1 MANCVEEPRDVTDD
15 DVLKAEA
22 LLRKLQAKKKKQQQ
36 QQQQQQVVK
45 AKAKAK
51 AKAPTPE
58 APTAAPEAPAAP
70 EAETPNLT
78 TTERSSGHPPAAE
91 AAGTVAE
98 LRSAAPPA
106 AEAAGTVAE
115 LRSAAPPAAE
125 AAGTVA
131 ERSSAADTSPSPA
144 PSTTTTT
151 TTTTGTTA
159 ATTPMANEPYY
170 KSKVVKTNERY
181 ATRTVDPGKFHL
193 SPAAG
198 STTTTIEDENG
209 QPLILQPLRQDEQKI
224 PILQTVAKKAS
235 KMNPPPSVPTNSLDH
250 EQRVASQC
258 KHCLKKFS
266 RVSFYQK
273 HVNSSSCFLSKR
285 NEGFWCSFCSRYFA
299 TEKDKLA
306 HERWHLR
313 NRSSRSTVG
322 EKEGE
327 EEQLGGNNFEN
338 PMLRVRDRHG
348 CKVYVRNFEEGEIRG
363 IEAAFMRL
371 RNEIV
376 EKVTTDLRLHKIIKF
391 GVVTVGSFAKLDEDG
406 NILSRSEIP
415 MRVPFFRLFLS
426 DERRIKM
433 YVNRIQKKTLERLE
447 EIEETGSGHTII
459 GVSKVYLEVGKC
471 NLIGGKK
478 KNPRDDLKIPY
489 GKEFLIDVD
498 AMDELCFANAFAQ
511 HFLEDGNRSL
521 ASTQDWICSNLKLD
535 GIPFPMDL
543 QKIAMFERRHASL
556 ETGINVF
563 MVEGKKCYPVH
574 KSVRKSVTNCANI
587 LLVPYIHNKEKAYH
601 YVYIKDLD
609 SFLSRYQSQL
619 GTKRN
624 DDKKHCVNCLSAF
637 SSSESLEE
645 HQLICLKNEAQLI
658 TIPEE
663 GKKLKFRNHLKS
675 FGHEF
680 IGFADFE
687 SRLVPYERRNNV
699 KCQNCQELGDISL
712 CKHETSVL
720 NEQVAT
726 CYSLVFVDREKN
738 IVFQRTEVAEDAM
751 PLFFKALEDAQELL
765 LPQLQAAKS
774 QMVWLDE
781 DEVRYKT
788 ATVCHICKEPF
799 ESVRDK
805 VKDHCH
811 RSGKWLGAAHYQCN
825 VDRRVK
831 TKLLCYMHNF
841 SGYDSHFV
849 MKHYMELQG
858 REKRVKGLAMNGQKF
873 RTVTLGKVEFVDSLH
888 LLDASLS
895 ELVNDLVEENHPFPI
910 LKASGIY
917 NTEQQREL
925 LIRSKGVY
933 PYEYITSF
941 ETLSEKQLPPREN
954 FFSVLRDDGIS
965 EEDYEHALKTFK
977 AFKCKDLGD
986 YTRLYCHLDTLQ
998 LAEIMLEFMSE
1009 VEKDFELCST
1019 NYISLPQL
1027 SFDAMLKS
1035 TGVELDYI
1043 PDQEMTLLFENSIR
1057 GGVSYVNSRLV
1068 DVAKEG
1074 GIIEYYDANNLY
1086 GKAQMEYLPM
1096 GNYRWLSEKEIE
1108 EQFQNLDALMKK
1120 SKNDPKGWVLEVD
1133 LHYPKKLRKTK
1144 KHQNMPL
1151 APEHLEIFHCD
1162 LSQYSKECLAAT
1174 TGKKNNKR
1182 YHSSKLCGTFYD
1194 KKRYLVHYR
1203 NLQFYLKH
1211 GLKLEKIHRVIEF
1224 DQGAFSKPYI
1234 EFTAKKRATTKS
1246 NFKKRMAKLLANANF
1261 GKWLQNVRKYVDVKI
1276 CTREAIVTKYINSPR
1291 YIESR
1296 QIGEDLTAV
1305 FLKKKK
1311 VVMDRKYSIGFTILE
1326 ISKLIMYE
1334 YWYETI
1340 VPRFG
1345 EENVDI
1351 LLSDTDSF
1359 VLHIRNHTREQAK
1372 EKMSDVMD
1380 YSNLSKGDPFYD
1392 ASRAKVPGYLKS
1404 ETPTS
1409 EIVECVAL
1417 KSKCYALRS
1426 RPLSPSSL
1434 SGEEEVE
1441 KKCKGITKSRVKKLK
1456 IDSYRECIERMAVI
1470 KTRIARLQSKNHNVQ
1485 TITQNKV
1492 SLSSFCDKRYLLQ
1505 CGRHSR
1511 PYQREPQ
1518 SDICQ
1523 ICM

>member
-1 MANCVEEPRDVTDD
+1 M
-15 DVLKAEA
+15 
-22 LLRKLQAKKKKQQQ
+22 
-36 QQQQQQVVK
+36 
-45 AKAKAK
+45 
-51 AKAPTPE
+51 
-58 APTAAPEAPAAP
+58 
-70 EAETPNLT
+70 
-78 TTERSSGHPPAAE
+78 
-91 AAGTVAE
+91 
-98 LRSAAPPA
+98 
-106 AEAAGTVAE
+106 
-115 LRSAAPPAAE
+115 
-125 AAGTVA
+125 
-131 ERSSAADTSPSPA
+131 
-144 PSTTTTT
+144 
-151 TTTTGTTA
+151 
-159 ATTPMANEPYY
+159 
-170 KSKVVKTNERY
+170 
-181 ATRTVDPGKFHL
+181 
-193 SPAAG
+193 
-198 STTTTIEDENG
+198 
-209 QPLILQPLRQDEQKI
+209 
-224 PILQTVAKKAS
+224 
-235 KMNPPPSVPTNSLDH
+235 
-250 EQRVASQC
+250 
-258 KHCLKKFS
+258 
-266 RVSFYQK
+266 
-273 HVNSSSCFLSKR
+273 
-285 NEGFWCSFCSRYFA
+285 
-299 TEKDKLA
+299 
-306 HERWHLR
+306 
-313 NRSSRSTVG
+313 
-322 EKEGE
+322 
-327 EEQLGGNNFEN
+327 
-338 PMLRVRDRHG
+338 
-348 CKVYVRNFEEGEIRG
+348 
-363 IEAAFMRL
+363 
-371 RNEIV
+371 
-376 EKVTTDLRLHKIIKF
+376 
-391 GVVTVGSFAKLDEDG
+391 DEDG
-406 NILSRSEIP
+406 NIMSQSEIP

-459 GVSKVYLEVGKC
+459 GVAKVYLEVGKC

-478 KNPRDDLKIPY
+478 KNRREDLKIPY

-498 AMDELCFANAFAQ
+498 AMNELCFANAFAQ
-511 HFLEDGNRSL
+511 HFLPDGKRDL
-521 ASTQDWICSNLKLD
+521 ASTQKWVCDNLRLD
-535 GIPFPMDL
+535 DIPFPMDL
-543 QKIAMFERRHASL
+543 QKIGMFERRHASL

-563 MVEGKKCYPVH
+563 MVEGNKCYPVH
-574 KSVRKSVTNCANI
+574 KSVRQKVTNCANL

-609 SFLSRYQSQL
+609 SFLYPYQSQL
-619 GTKRN
+619 GTKRQAN
-624 DDKKHCVNCLSAF
+624 RKHCVNCLSAF
-637 SSSESLEE
+637 SSQESLDE
-645 HQLICLKNEAQLI
+645 HQMICLKNEAQI
-658 TIPEE
+658 ISIPKQE
-663 GKKLKFRNHLKS
+663 KKLKFRNHIKS

-687 SRLVPYERRNNV
+687 SRLVPFQRQDNV
-699 KCQNCQELGDISL
+699 KCRNCQELGDISL
-712 CKHETSVL
+712 CKHQTSIL
-720 NEQVAT
+720 NEQEAT

-738 IVFQRTEVAEDAM
+738 IVFQRTETAEDAM

-765 LPQLQAAKS
+765 LPQLQAAKA

-781 DEVRYKT
+781 DEIRFKT
-788 ATVCHICKEPF
+788 AENCHICKEPF

-811 RSGKWLGAAHYQCN
+811 RTGKWLGAAHFHCN
-825 VDRRVK
+825 VERRVK
-831 TKLLCYMHNF
+831 KKLLCYMHNF
-841 SGYDSHFV
+841 SGYDSHFI
-849 MKHYMELQG
+849 MRHYMDLEG
-858 REKRVKGLAMNGQKF
+858 REKRIQGLAMNGQRF

-895 ELVNDLVEENHPFPI
+895 ELINDLVEENHPFPI

-917 NTEQQREL
+917 STEEQREL

-933 PYEYITSF
+933 PYEYITSY
-941 ETLSEKQLPPREN
+941 ETLSEKQLPPREK
-954 FFSVLRDDGIS
+954 FFSVLRDEGIS
-965 EEDYEHALKTFK
+965 QEDYEHAVKTFE
-977 AFKCKDLGD
+977 AFQCRDLGD

-1027 SFDAMLKS
+1027 SFDAMLKT
-1035 TGVELDYI
+1035 TGVKLDYL
-1043 PDQEMTLLFENSIR
+1043 PDQEMALLFENSIR
-1057 GGVSYVNSRLV
+1057 GGVSYVNTRLI
-1068 DVAKEG
+1068 DTAKEG

-1096 GNYRWLSEKEIE
+1096 GDYRWLSEKEL
-1108 EQFQNLDALMKK
+1108 EQFKDLDVIMRKP
-1120 SKNDPKGWVLEVD
+1120 KNATKGWAFEVD
-1133 LHYPKKLRKTK
+1133 LHYPEELRKTK
-1144 KHQNMPL
+1144 RHQNMPL

-1182 YHSSKLCGTFYD
+1182 FHSSKLCGTFYD

-1211 GLKLEKIHRVIEF
+1211 GLKLEKIHRVVEF
-1224 DQGAFSKPYI
+1224 TQGDFSKPYI
-1234 EFTAKKRATTKS
+1234 KFTAKKRAGAKS
-1246 NFKKRMAKLLANANF
+1246 NFKKRMAKLYSNANF

-1276 CTREAIVTKYINSPR
+1276 CTREAIVTKYVNSPR
-1291 YIESR
+1291 FIESR

-1326 ISKLIMYE
+1326 VSKLIMYE
-1334 YWYETI
+1334 YWYEII

-1359 VLHIRNHTREQAK
+1359 VLHIRNHTREQTK

-1380 YSNLSKGDPFYD
+1380 FSNLPKSDSFFD

-1426 RPLSPSSL
+1426 LPLDSSA
-1434 SGEEEVE
+1434 SSAEEEIE

-1456 IDSYRECIERMAVI
+1456 IDSYRECVEKMSVI

-1518 SDICQ
+1518 PDFCQ
-1523 ICM
+1523 ICMM